1 MPLLN
6 FVAIVL
12 LVFVTS
18 YIFIEMYNIK
28 LYLDNN
34 ETQLQNLVSDINYNN
49 HIIRQNIPGL
59 GGTANVS
66 SPDATSP
73 DATTPDATTP
83 DATRQE
89 ETRQEE
95 TRQQKR

>member
-1 MPLLN
+1 MIPLLN

-18 YIFIEMYNIK
+18 YIFIEMYNMK

-49 HIIRQNIPGL
+49 HVIKKDL
-59 GGTANVS
+59 DTLM
-66 SPDATSP
+66 
-73 DATTPDATTP
+73 
-83 DATRQE
+83 
-89 ETRQEE
+89 
-95 TRQQKR
+95 

>member
-1 MPLLN
+1 MIPLLN

-18 YIFIEMYNIK
+18 YIFIEMYNMK

-49 HIIRQNIPGL
+49 HVIKSKIDIPL
-59 GGTANVS
+59 
-66 SPDATSP
+66 
-73 DATTPDATTP
+73 
-83 DATRQE
+83 
-89 ETRQEE
+89 
-95 TRQQKR
+95 